1 MSTSD
6 FKIISD
12 GNKLVVLNGTGHGR
26 DCWLFDNPYL
36 TSYSVKFNRHMIDC
50 TLLGEKERVMM
61 PGLLDVTMD
70 LTLRGGSAQ
79 KIDRPLIMGVDIFD
93 TLSVNDYL
101 DVINEKIKAR

>member
-12 GNKLVVLNGTGHGR
+12 GNKLVLLNSVGSSR
-26 DCWLFDNPYL
+26 DCWLFDNPFL
-36 TSYSVKFNRHMIDC
+36 TSYSVNVRRNMIDC
-50 TLLGEKERVMM
+50 TVFGGKNIQIQGM
-61 PGLLDVTMD
+61 LDLSID

-93 TLSVNDYL
+93 RLSISDYL
-101 DVINEKIKAR
+101 DVINEKIKVR